1 MSNNNIK
8 LYEKTKMKLR
18 HQLEEDRKIK
28 LKQLT
33 QPKFNREKYIT
44 EISRKTNLMDEE
56 LKIVEEKE
64 KERIRETYIRRISYA
79 KKAQKMTDIKI
90 SKMKRKELLQNI
102 YDLTKPA
109 FEKVPRIIRK
119 TGKYYDIKLI
129 KPKSLANT
137 QSLQDD
143 NFYSDIST
151 QKADTRNGTRPK
163 MISSSANTHNTLKS
177 RNNNS
182 MNVYNTNNSTS

>member
-1 MSNNNIK
+1 
-8 LYEKTKMKLR
+8 MKLR

-182 MNVYNTNNSTS
+182 MNIYNTNNSTS